1 MTSSSWPSKWVVCI
15 LHYNCSI
22 MCCQLKMKERDRQT
36 DRDRVNFI
44 RQLDWDMGFPDIG
57 LNVLQNVSRRV
68 FLHEMNI

>member
-1 MTSSSWPSKWVVCI
+1 MLSTK
-15 LHYNCSI
+15 N
-22 MCCQLKMKERDRQT
+22 ERERQI

-57 LNVLQNVSRRV
+57 LNVFQNVSRRV